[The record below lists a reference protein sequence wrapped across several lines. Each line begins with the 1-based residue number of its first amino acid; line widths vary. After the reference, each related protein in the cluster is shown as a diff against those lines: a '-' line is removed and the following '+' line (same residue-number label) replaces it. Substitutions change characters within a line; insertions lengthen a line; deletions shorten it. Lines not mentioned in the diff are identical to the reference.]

1 MRAIDDLSDRGL
13 NRLLKDL
20 HAVKNED
27 GTFTFKDLQGISDSL
42 VRDLIASNTDSDIVN
57 QVALNENGEFNVPIS
72 ASPLSKQLV
81 TKLISKVNKETV
93 DINLPGGTFVQ
104 MSSFGMKSIDKLSQ
118 AEAKQDYSK
127 YMVNEGRKLMLKNE
141 NNSMDCVISIN
152 LLKHI
157 IPGYDNMSFLEAR
170 QWLIDNHII
179 GDNASPSSMAY
190 RVPTQGMSSIA
201 ALTIRDVVM
210 SQAGDIIILPD
221 EFTARTGSDFDIDKL
236 FLTRYNYTTKRSNK
250 LGRNATNTE
259 RENALKGYDAWADE
273 VLAIRNGE
281 PVTRRNS
288 MKASEAINGYLESKN
303 SNVRYDNKDGNY
315 KVYEYVTA
323 KTEYNFDKPMSEN
336 SQGAV
341 ENLLIDT
348 FMASLLDPK
357 NVHDTTRPLDVPVNI
372 MKKGIVEVYFPDV
385 KNNQALF
392 EYTEAYQ
399 DNLKQDFAD
408 SKSGIG
414 PFALN
419 NPHHVLGQLVELV
432 MQAPEYMPKFGNLH
446 RVSGVDDI
454 HILDWLSALISAHV
468 DVAKDNYII
477 KLNVNTFTYNVTN
490 LLLRSGAGKNTMYF
504 VSQEIM
510 KRMAQ
515 DYIQS
520 KGTYAIDS
528 TKSFQSRYNE
538 KEKAILEEFTKKANQ
553 AATNK
558 IQRDAIT
565 NLLNNDKLSC
575 DELFEIPEAGKLGY
589 LENLLRKAN
598 EKEKDF
604 DYYYGQLLV
613 YKMYKQIDPM
623 ARALSDLVKASQ
635 VDTKKFGKNAI
646 EMRQFLDKIADVQSS
661 PYFTPEMIDKFYK
674 DTFLQKKIDNSI
686 IFTLNLLGN
695 INIQSKDKYYNKF
708 KSFVNASGLAT
719 ISNKQA
725 ITAITN
731 AIDSFWRSTAL
742 YADSSSPLINSMRE
756 LNRLFIG
763 TDSIAKR
770 LNRLKKDI
778 LADKANNGNKY
789 PMISVT
795 NGRISNLF
803 LNSITGVTDTT
814 NKGIDYIRLDY
825 SDDINSNASRQIR
838 EYWQELLDSNVPE
851 LHDFAYDLIRYAVFS
866 GTGIKHLNSLF
877 DFIPQRA
884 LEEIGYFDVVRNIED
899 DTVDFD
905 ILFTKE
911 DIDEIYRNNWQNDT
925 LVPTVNL
932 TRKGIYKLTA
942 VVRGKLTN
950 VAFKGS
956 DKRALCKNLEG
967 ISIYHPY
974 VKVRNNRSTGNFDLY
989 KYIGTFV
996 KDDGK
1001 QVVENLYIYLLIRKV
1016 IEKVVKV

>member
-1 MRAIDDLSDRGL
+1 
-13 NRLLKDL
+13 
-20 HAVKNED
+20 
-27 GTFTFKDLQGISDSL
+27 
-42 VRDLIASNTDSDIVN
+42 
-57 QVALNENGEFNVPIS
+57 
-72 ASPLSKQLV
+72 
-81 TKLISKVNKETV
+81 
-93 DINLPGGTFVQ
+93 
-104 MSSFGMKSIDKLSQ
+104 
-118 AEAKQDYSK
+118 
-127 YMVNEGRKLMLKNE
+127 
-141 NNSMDCVISIN
+141 
-152 LLKHI
+152 
-157 IPGYDNMSFLEAR
+157 
-170 QWLIDNHII
+170 
-179 GDNASPSSMAY
+179 
-190 RVPTQGMSSIA
+190 
-201 ALTIRDVVM
+201 
-210 SQAGDIIILPD
+210 
-221 EFTARTGSDFDIDKL
+221 
-236 FLTRYNYTTKRSNK
+236 
-250 LGRNATNTE
+250 
-259 RENALKGYDAWADE
+259 
-273 VLAIRNGE
+273 
-281 PVTRRNS
+281 
-288 MKASEAINGYLESKN
+288 
-303 SNVRYDNKDGNY
+303 
-315 KVYEYVTA
+315 
-323 KTEYNFDKPMSEN
+323 
-336 SQGAV
+336 
-341 ENLLIDT
+341 
-348 FMASLLDPK
+348 
-357 NVHDTTRPLDVPVNI
+357 
-372 MKKGIVEVYFPDV
+372 
-385 KNNQALF
+385 
-392 EYTEAYQ
+392 
-399 DNLKQDFAD
+399 
-408 SKSGIG
+408 
-414 PFALN
+414 
-419 NPHHVLGQLVELV
+419 
-432 MQAPEYMPKFGNLH
+432 
-446 RVSGVDDI
+446 
-454 HILDWLSALISAHV
+454 
-468 DVAKDNYII
+468 
-477 KLNVNTFTYNVTN
+477 
-490 LLLRSGAGKNTMYF
+490 
-504 VSQEIM
+504 
-510 KRMAQ
+510 
-515 DYIQS
+515 
-520 KGTYAIDS
+520 
-528 TKSFQSRYNE
+528 
-538 KEKAILEEFTKKANQ
+538 
-553 AATNK
+553 
-558 IQRDAIT
+558 
-565 NLLNNDKLSC
+565 
-575 DELFEIPEAGKLGY
+575 
-589 LENLLRKAN
+589 
-598 EKEKDF
+598 
-604 DYYYGQLLV
+604 
-613 YKMYKQIDPM
+613 
-623 ARALSDLVKASQ
+623 
-635 VDTKKFGKNAI
+635 
-646 EMRQFLDKIADVQSS
+646 
-661 PYFTPEMIDKFYK
+661 MIDKFYK

-742 YADSSSPLINSMRE
+742 YADSSSPLINSMGE

-884 LEEIGYFDVVRNIED
+884 LEEIGYFDAVRNIED

-905 ILFTKE
+905 LLFTKE

-1001 QVVENLYIYLLIRKV
+1001 QIVEKPVYILVNKKGYREGGKGMVTEYLSKRVVGETASRYSIIPGNNVAPSYSNYGGNFLEDVPELINNNV
-1016 IEKVVKV
+1016 IPKLNSQTNDVTKAGLDGVFHPASSIDYMFGLDGNNNDIRYQLNEEMSEDGEVEQASEVRPTTEGQSTETTSDFNDKNEFPTDEMNHCIKS